1 MSDFLH
7 HPYQPLNSKTI
18 YKGPRFDVRQLEVK
32 GSSGKLIQRD
42 MVYHPG
48 AVTILPILDKMHA
61 VMIKNERFAVGQTL
75 LELPAGTLEP
85 REPPL
90 ETARRELIEE
100 TGYQC
105 KQLDFLA
112 KFYTTPGFCNEMM
125 FSYVARELTFVGQ
138 HLEDSEKIT
147 TVVMSW
153 DEIKKSIHN
162 GEILDGKTLTTLLF
176 YLSAV

>member
-1 MSDFLH
+1 MLDFLH
-7 HPYQPLNSKTI
+7 HPFQPLESKTV
-18 YKGPRFDVRQLEVK
+18 YQGPRFNVCQLEVK
-32 GSSGKLIQRD
+32 GLSGKRIQRD
-42 MVYHPG
+42 MIYHPG
-48 AVTILPILDKMHA
+48 AVTILPILDEKHV

-85 REPPL
+85 HEPPL

-105 KQLDFLA
+105 NQLDFLT
-112 KFYTTPGFCNEMM
+112 KFYTSPGFCNELM
-125 FSYVARELTFVGQ
+125 FTYVAKDLTFVGQ
-138 HLEDSEKIT
+138 RLEDSEKIT

-153 DEIKKSIHN
+153 DKLKQAIHQ

-176 YLSAV
+176 YLSRM